1 MSFSGKT
8 AIITGAAGGMGLN
21 IGLDLA
27 DQGANVVLMDIN
39 PATINLEAHSHK
51 NLICF
56 EQGDVTHSEF
66 VKDVM
71 DRAFQ
76 RTGRIDYLVNAAGVL
91 WFDKDRSTEETDLD
105 AWDRIMEIN
114 LKSMIITCRHVFPYM
129 RKTGTGSM
137 VHIASI
143 QAMRG
148 DDKPQVAYQAS
159 KAGIISLSKTVALE
173 GAKDGI
179 RSNSILPGPTLS
191 PMQERWIENPEIQR
205 MTENVIP
212 LGRAGTT
219 QDISNATLF
228 LLSDKASY
236 ITGTEL
242 VVDGGLLARP

>member
-27 DQGANVVLMDIN
+27 SQGANVVLVDIK
-39 PATINLEAHSHK
+39 PTTINLNTHSHK
-51 NLICF
+51 ELINF
-56 EQGDVTHSEF
+56 ELGDVTSSEF
-66 VKDVM
+66 VKGVM

-76 RTGRIDYLVNAAGVL
+76 ATGRLDYLVNAAGVL

-114 LKSMIITCRHVFPYM
+114 LKSMIITCRHAMPHM
-129 RKTGTGSM
+129 RKNGSGAM

-173 GAKDGI
+173 GAKDSI
-179 RSNSILPGPTLS
+179 RSNSILPGPTVS
-191 PMQERWIENPEIQR
+191 PMQERWIENPETQR
-205 MTENVIP
+205 MTESVIP

-219 QDISNATLF
+219 QDITDAALF